1 MVNFDPENKK
11 NVFDVQGVSVFYGKF
26 EALRNVSMQVPQQ
39 EVTAFIGPSGC
50 GKSTLLRCF
59 NRLNDLIPQ
68 AKVQGQILY
77 EGKDLY
83 APKVDSV
90 EVRQKIGMVFQ
101 KPNPFPK
108 SIYDNIAY
116 GARING
122 YRGNMDELVERCI
135 NMTAFFNVNAGDDGK
150 RSAI

>member
-26 EALRNVSMQVPQQ
+26 EALRNVSMQVPQN

-122 YRGNMDELVERCI
+122 YRGLKI
-135 NMTAFFNVNAGDDGK
+135 
-150 RSAI
+150 SQ